1 MFLDRVGSN
10 RLHLIDVTKSVLLE
24 DYWHLLKQPAGCTRS
39 TPVVCASTMCVK
51 VVLLKLKVNAEYAKC
66 LFT

>member
-10 RLHLIDVTKSVLLE
+10 RLHLIDITKSVLLE
-24 DYWHLLKQPAGCTRS
+24 DYWHLLKQPAGSFVC
-39 TPVVCASTMCVK
+39 VVCASTMCVK